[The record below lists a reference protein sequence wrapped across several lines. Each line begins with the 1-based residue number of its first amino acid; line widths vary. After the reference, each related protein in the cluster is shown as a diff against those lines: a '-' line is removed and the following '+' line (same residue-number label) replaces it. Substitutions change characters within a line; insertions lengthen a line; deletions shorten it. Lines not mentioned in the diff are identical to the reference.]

1 MSEEA
6 EVREAKGV
14 RDVVDAQAGPKTQ
27 SGALETL
34 NVRQPSLDDL
44 RYELRCV
51 AELEQLGS
59 LHNWIEVHPLAFKTS
74 YPDRVIN
81 NIYFDTYELGCF
93 AQNLAGVSE
102 RKKYRFRWYGDS
114 FAPLR
119 GSFEIKER
127 LNLLGRKERYPLE
140 LSASLDELSLE
151 RLRNEIL
158 AQIPAAAASQFR
170 SITEPVLINRYRRQY
185 FESFSRRVRITI
197 DQRLEFY
204 DQRHAL
210 RPRTRFSQN
219 APDVVILECKF
230 AAEDGDETRR
240 LLGGLPG
247 RMSRCSKYIL
257 GVQGM
262 LGY

>member
-1 MSEEA
+1 VSGSSQGSPPSDRS
-6 EVREAKGV
+6 VRARV
-14 RDVVDAQAGPKTQ
+14 LDALKQQ
-27 SGALETL
+27 
-34 NVRQPSLDDL
+34 QPSLDDL

-51 AELEQLGS
+51 AEPEQLGS
-59 LHNWIEVHPLAFKTS
+59 LHNWLELHPLSFKTS
-74 YPDRVIN
+74 YPDRVVN
-81 NIYFDTYELGCF
+81 NIYFDTYQLGCF

-102 RKKYRFRWYGDS
+102 RKKYRFRWYGDT
-114 FAPLR
+114 FAP
-119 GSFEIKER
+119 GKGTFEIKQR

-140 LSASLDELSLE
+140 LSASLDGLTLGEL
-151 RLRNEIL
+151 RHEIL
-158 AQIPAAAASQFR
+158 AQIPPAAAEQFR

-197 DQRLEFY
+197 DQQLEFY

-210 RPRTRFSQN
+210 RPRTLFRQN
-219 APDVVILECKF
+219 SPDIVILECKF